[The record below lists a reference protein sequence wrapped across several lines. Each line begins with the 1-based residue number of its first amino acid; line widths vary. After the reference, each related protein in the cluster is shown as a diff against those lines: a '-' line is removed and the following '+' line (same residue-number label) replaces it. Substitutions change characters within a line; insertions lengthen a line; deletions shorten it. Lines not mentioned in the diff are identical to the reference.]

1 MAQFTQ
7 AHQGR
12 CETRGILP
20 GNFSAA
26 WVLANR
32 LISSV
37 IVGPRT
43 LRHLED
49 VHGALDVLI
58 DADDEAFIDSLVVP
72 GHSSAPGFNDPGL

>member
-1 MAQFTQ
+1 M
-7 AHQGR
+7 
-12 CETRGILP
+12 LP

-32 LISSV
+32 LIRSV

-49 VHGALDVLI
+49 VYGALEVLI
-58 DADDEAFIDSLVVP
+58 DADD
-72 GHSSAPGFNDPGL
+72 GFNDPAQ